1 MGSHDFISFP
11 PNLGNLSSRVWLL
24 LGEVQA
30 KIGHLKKIPI
40 PPQNSDLLRY
50 IYFTKGVHGTTA
62 IEGNTFSE
70 EEVGKIIK
78 NEMKAPP
85 SREYQEQQIRNML
98 NAFNTIADDEIRGN
112 DQMFSLGLLNHY
124 HKLVL
129 ENLESILP
137 EETTVG
143 ELRAHRVEVGSYLA
157 APPEDCERLMAA
169 YCDWLNEEQAVPAGY
184 ELAWQIVKAL
194 VAHVYFAWIHPYGD
208 GNGRMA
214 RLLEFAILLRAG
226 APDIA
231 AHLLSNFYNKTRDM
245 YYKQLQDSH
254 GEYRDGSYPP
264 HGNLQGFI
272 EYALQGFKDELDEQ
286 LARIHAMQLGVIWHD
301 YIHKSFPKNPSTTQ
315 QRQKRLVLDLT
326 ERSLF
331 EPIKLAEIREL
342 TPSIALAYANRT
354 ERTLRRDLDKLVEMK
369 LLKSGPEGYLPNT
382 DILMGFFAGARIKSD

>member
-1 MGSHDFISFP
+1 MGSHDFIRFP
-11 PNLGNLSSRVWLL
+11 PNLQELSSRVWLL

-30 KIGHLKKIPI
+30 KIERIRQIPI
-40 PPQNSDLLRY
+40 PPDESKILRRVY
-50 IYFTKGVHGTTA
+50 LAKGVHGTTA

-85 SREYQEQQIRNML
+85 SRQYQEQQIRNML

-112 DQMFSLGLLNHY
+112 DQMFSPGLLNGY

-129 ENLESILP
+129 ENLESILS
-137 EETTVG
+137 EETAVG

-169 YCDWLNEEQAVPAGY
+169 YCDWLNEKQAVPAGY

-214 RLLEFAILLRAG
+214 RLIEFAILLRAG

-231 AHLLSNFYNKTRDM
+231 VHLLSNFYNKTRDM

-254 GEYRDGSYPP
+254 GEYRDGSYPRD
-264 HGNLQGFI
+264 GNLRGFI

-301 YIHKSFPKNPSTTQ
+301 YIHKSFPKNPSMTQ

>member
-1 MGSHDFISFP
+1 MGSHDFIRFP
-11 PNLGNLSSRVWLL
+11 PNLQELSSRVWLL

-30 KIGHLKKIPI
+30 KIERIRQIPI
-40 PPQNSDLLRY
+40 PPDESKILRRVY
-50 IYFTKGVHGTTA
+50 LAKGVHGTTA

-85 SREYQEQQIRNML
+85 SRQYQEQQIRNML

-112 DQMFSLGLLNHY
+112 DQMFSPGLLNGY

-129 ENLESILP
+129 ENLESIL
-137 EETTVG
+137 
-143 ELRAHRVEVGSYLA
+143 
-157 APPEDCERLMAA
+157 
-169 YCDWLNEEQAVPAGY
+169 
-184 ELAWQIVKAL
+184 
-194 VAHVYFAWIHPYGD
+194 
-208 GNGRMA
+208 
-214 RLLEFAILLRAG
+214 

-231 AHLLSNFYNKTRDM
+231 VHLLSNFYNKTRDM

-254 GEYRDGSYPP
+254 GEYRDGSYPRD
-264 HGNLQGFI
+264 GNLRGFI

-301 YIHKSFPKNPSTTQ
+301 YIHKSFPKNPSATQ